1 MKPQV
6 QSRTGPNGNCI
17 EYCFASILEI
27 DGSQVPDFGTDDV
40 FLHNVQA
47 FLKPYGLYYVQ
58 VPLNAPGLQQAF
70 RSGGKIYHTIEGKSP
85 RGGLHAIVGLN
96 GKPEFDPHPHDNT
109 GRGLVR
115 IDCFGLLCAR
125 GE

>member
-6 QSRTGPNGNCI
+6 QSRTGKNGRCI
-17 EYCFASILEI
+17 EACFASILEI
-27 DGSQVPDFGTDDV
+27 PESQVPDFGQDDV
-40 FLHNVQA
+40 FLRNVQA

-58 VPLNAPGLQQAF
+58 VPVNTPGIQQAF
-70 RSGGKIYHTIEGKSP
+70 RGGKIFHTIEGKSP
-85 RGGLHAIVGLN
+85 RGGLHACVGES
-96 GKPEFDPHPHDNT
+96 GKMVWDPHPQDGT